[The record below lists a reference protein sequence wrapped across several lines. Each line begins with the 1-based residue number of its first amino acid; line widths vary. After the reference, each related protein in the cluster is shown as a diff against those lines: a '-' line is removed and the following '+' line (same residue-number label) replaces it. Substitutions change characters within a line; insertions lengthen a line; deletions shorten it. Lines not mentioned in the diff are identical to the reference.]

1 MHDRVVGRCEV
12 KALASW
18 RTFGPPLGVRS
29 PTGRSN
35 ESEDLC
41 QHQGI
46 SAGNMSISW
55 SKDASTIGFPAAN
68 ADSDIV
74 DSGPDW
80 KDASAQ
86 LKLFFIWWSAC
97 NDSYINGDN
106 GQAEKAWTKA
116 TPWIQ
121 TICPPWSTGMKMKR
135 NPFLL
140 ESKLLLEEL
149 PGLVLN

>member
-1 MHDRVVGRCEV
+1 MHDSVVGRCEV

-18 RTFGPPLGVRS
+18 PPERLVWTLG
-29 PTGRSN
+29 
-35 ESEDLC
+35 
-41 QHQGI
+41 GI
-46 SAGNMSISW
+46 RITNREKQWIWGLVPAPGDISRKHANITPR
-55 SKDASTIGFPAAN
+55 SKDATTIGFPAAK

-86 LKLFFIWWSAC
+86 LKLFLS
-97 NDSYINGDN
+97 GDLPATIATSME
-106 GQAEKAWTKA
+106 AEKAWTKA
-116 TPWIQ
+116 TPWLQ
-121 TICPPWSTGMKMKR
+121 TICPWSTGMKMKR